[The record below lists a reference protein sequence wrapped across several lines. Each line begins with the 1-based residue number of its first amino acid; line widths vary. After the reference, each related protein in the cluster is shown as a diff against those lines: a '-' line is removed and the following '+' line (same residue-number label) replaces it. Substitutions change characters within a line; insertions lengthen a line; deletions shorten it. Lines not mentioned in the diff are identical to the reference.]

1 MHLYLIR
8 HCQSSNNAVLDKKQ
22 SQDENVPGGAWIDE
36 MVPDPPLTEKGNKQG
51 KLLARFLS
59 EHGHLNTSHNQPH
72 DTQNTA
78 GFHISHIY
86 CSLMTRS
93 IVTAQYVSRELQI
106 PLVVWRDIHECGG
119 VFTKDTETGER
130 IGLPG
135 PNYSHFSST
144 YPDLVIPEQIDA
156 DGWWNRPTENLD
168 DIQKR
173 AQRVHNQI
181 LERHAGTDHRVA
193 MITHV
198 GFYHHLLSSIL
209 NIPKADK
216 RDLWFHLNNA
226 SISHID
232 FNSDGTRVNY
242 LNRADYMPIELI
254 T

>member
-93 IVTAQYVSRELQI
+93 IVTAQYILSL
-106 PLVVWRDIHECGG
+106 IH
-119 VFTKDTETGER
+119 
-130 IGLPG
+130 I
-135 PNYSHFSST
+135 
-144 YPDLVIPEQIDA
+144 
-156 DGWWNRPTENLD
+156 
-168 DIQKR
+168 
-173 AQRVHNQI
+173 
-181 LERHAGTDHRVA
+181 
-193 MITHV
+193 
-198 GFYHHLLSSIL
+198 
-209 NIPKADK
+209 
-216 RDLWFHLNNA
+216 
-226 SISHID
+226 
-232 FNSDGTRVNY
+232 
-242 LNRADYMPIELI
+242 
-254 T
+254 